1 MELDREALAGGSAQE
16 VWSAPLCHA
25 LRRRI
30 GRALARWRMIEP
42 GDRVLVGLSGGKDSL
57 VLLHALSDLR
67 RRSPVSFDLA
77 ACTVGLTGMDTR
89 GLAAYCAARDVP
101 YAVAAQPIVEI
112 IQERQ
117 ERSPCSFCANMRRG
131 VLSSWAAQHGF
142 NRLALGHT
150 MDDAAETFF
159 MNLLQAGRAR
169 SFLPVVHMS
178 RAGVTVIRPL
188 VLSTEPAI
196 VDEAR
201 RLALPV
207 LAHASCPWAGRTE
220 RQRVRT
226 FLSRLRA
233 DVPDLNGKLLNAL
246 ERLSGQDAWREGA

>member
-16 VWSAPLCHA
+16 AWSAPLCHA
-25 LRRRI
+25 LRRRV

-67 RRSPVSFDLA
+67 RRSPVPFDLA

-101 YAVAAQPIVEI
+101 YAVASQPIMEI

-131 VLSSWAAQHGF
+131 VLSSWAC
-142 NRLALGHT
+142 
-150 MDDAAETFF
+150 
-159 MNLLQAGRAR
+159 LLYTSPSPRDTR
-169 SFLPVVHMS
+169 
-178 RAGVTVIRPL
+178 
-188 VLSTEPAI
+188 
-196 VDEAR
+196 
-201 RLALPV
+201 
-207 LAHASCPWAGRTE
+207 
-220 RQRVRT
+220 
-226 FLSRLRA
+226 
-233 DVPDLNGKLLNAL
+233 
-246 ERLSGQDAWREGA
+246 